1 MTGASIETTY
11 SYSRYANYQTVSK
24 KKGQSSFSEKIDE
37 KEADAV
43 KQESQ
48 RGTVMAEYYVRKP
61 QYKEKQEERVSLGY
75 SVLSSAGL
83 SVEDMENMSMS
94 EFKDVISSTIAGIP
108 HHGTRPYDEETVLI
122 TEEGWE
128 NMKKDPDYAAWV
140 VGVIKEDR
148 SVSNPFFG
156 MGDKGAFIVQ
166 TFGASPSDYKGQS
179 FSKIYGGTAAGARSA
194 YNVAT
199 TGGGIVTR
207 GPQADL
213 QPPADYNLWEEKRK
227 ARQKKRKELIE
238 ADIQAKYMQKKRL
251 DEIYENKYYQNK
263 ALESSR
269 NAARFFDTRN
279 NVTSLIKSP
288 ASIAA
293 SYEAAFM
300 TADITEMF

>member
-1 MTGASIETTY
+1 MTGASIEATY
-11 SYSRYANYQTVSK
+11 SYSRYASNQTVSK
-24 KKGQSSFSEKIDE
+24 RTGQPSFSEKTDE
-37 KEADAV
+37 KGTEAV
-43 KQESQ
+43 KKESQ
-48 RGTVMAEYYVRKP
+48 RGTVMAEYYSRKP
-61 QYKEKQEERVSLGY
+61 QYKEKQVDRVNLGY

-83 SVEDMENMSMS
+83 SAEDMENMSMS
-94 EFKDVISSTIAGIP
+94 EFKDIISRTIAGIP

-194 YNVAT
+194 YNAAT
-199 TGGGIVTR
+199 AGGGIVTR

-251 DEIYENKYYQNK
+251 NEMYENKYYQNK

-269 NAARFFDTRN
+269 NTARFFDTRN
-279 NVTSLIKSP
+279 NTPSVMKSP

-300 TADITEMF
+300 TADIAEMF

>member
-179 FSKIYGGTAAGARSA
+179 FSKIYGGTSAGARSA
-194 YNVAT
+194 YNAAT
-199 TGGGIVTR
+199 AGGGIVTR

-293 SYEAAFM
+293 SYEVAFM
-300 TADITEMF
+300 TADIAEMF